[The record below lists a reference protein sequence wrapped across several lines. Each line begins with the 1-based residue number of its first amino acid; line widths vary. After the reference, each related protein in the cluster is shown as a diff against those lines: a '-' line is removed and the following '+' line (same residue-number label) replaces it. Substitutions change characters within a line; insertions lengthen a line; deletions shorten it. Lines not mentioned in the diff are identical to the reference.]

1 MRSLGRWITN
11 GTAKPFW
18 ARKVFEIEKAV
29 KCATA
34 KVCGLGQFHFWMN
47 HEKVEDHELDPGW
60 TDYRKLIQYVTFDV
74 TEQLHSGENVLEV
87 EVGNGWFHKMDEHY
101 SFHFPKFMP
110 PNPNPYRPFG
120 EELVLALELRIVY
133 EDGTESVLHA
143 DDSFQVRRHP
153 VVMSNVYG
161 SETIDGRLFEAE
173 ASEWEQAVLV
183 PKEKEP
189 TGRLTEQCQPPVKV
203 IRSYA
208 GECLGNVNGREIYDF
223 GQNMSGILEFEV
235 FGKRGDEVRIYPA
248 EKLAENGDVDQMAK
262 GWVNLDSCITY
273 IIGEDD
279 RWEKCRMKFTYFAG
293 RYVAVERVYGQET
306 RQAGS
311 EIRIRNVTAHAI
323 SSAWKTDGTFSCDDK
338 RYEQIYSLVEKA
350 VEANMVSVHT
360 DCPTIE
366 RFAWQEPNHLMA
378 PSIFYM
384 KDGRK
389 LWEKFLLDMRTAQHT
404 ADDYFLDM
412 EGNPYYPGEGL
423 MPSQCPCYFPNV
435 LPVPGLGDFYDI
447 IPWGS
452 TCILGTYWHYLFYG
466 DKQIVEENYEAGK
479 RYLEHLKTKVN
490 ADGFLNHGLGDW
502 GNPKNELVR
511 ENIETAFLY
520 ADAKTLAYFAEVLGY
535 AEEKRQL
542 ERYADQVKENYNE
555 KLLVWNEELNG
566 WCYRA
571 WDHPDELFLTQ
582 AAEALPLYWGMVS
595 EEKEADVVRA
605 FRYTLEQKNALI
617 SGEIGLPYVIQTA
630 RKYGMSDLICRYIL
644 RDEHPSYYAFV
655 LDGET
660 TLGEYWEKNP
670 RSHCHDM
677 MGHIV
682 EWYYNGIAGIRPLKP
697 GFEKICICPYLPESM
712 HEFAC
717 SYESVRGTIRVQVKD
732 CGEEVELTV
741 QVPEQIEFEIDL
753 TELARRGKE
762 IVWKRI

>member
-74 TEQLHSGENVLEV
+74 TEQLHSGKNVLEV

-223 GQNMSGILEFEV
+223 GQNMSGILEFEA

-595 EEKEADVVRA
+595 EEKEVDVVRA

-682 EWYYNGIAGIRPLKP
+682 EWYYNGIAGIQPLKP

-741 QVPEQIEFEIDL
+741 QVPEQIEFEVDL

>member
-1 MRSLGRWITN
+1 M
-11 GTAKPFW
+11 
-18 ARKVFEIEKAV
+18 
-29 KCATA
+29 
-34 KVCGLGQFHFWMN
+34 
-47 HEKVEDHELDPGW
+47 
-60 TDYRKLIQYVTFDV
+60 
-74 TEQLHSGENVLEV
+74 
-87 EVGNGWFHKMDEHY
+87 
-101 SFHFPKFMP
+101 
-110 PNPNPYRPFG
+110 
-120 EELVLALELRIVY
+120 LALELRIVY
-133 EDGTESVLHA
+133 EDGSESVLHA

-173 ASEWEQAVLV
+173 ESEWEQAVLV

-189 TGRLTEQCQPPVKV
+189 TGKLTKQCQPPVKV

-223 GQNMSGILEFEV
+223 GQNMSGILEFEA

-595 EEKEADVVRA
+595 EEKEVDVVRA

-682 EWYYNGIAGIRPLKP
+682 EWYYNGIAGIQPLKP

-741 QVPEQIEFEIDL
+741 QVPEQIEFEVDL